1 MVVPK
6 VKFCI
11 LEENKYLNLKKEK
24 EKKENK
30 RHGEKKKIKLQMH
43 EEQKCNTS
51 KTLLFDVLT
60 VNIWGQFLRFSHK
73 NGINNSSVH

>member
-1 MVVPK
+1 M
-6 VKFCI
+6 
-11 LEENKYLNLKKEK
+11 
-24 EKKENK
+24 
-30 RHGEKKKIKLQMH
+30 KIKLQMR
-43 EEQKCNTS
+43 EEQKCSTS